1 MSIYERDVEE
11 LLQIPGAMLKFRPSV
26 TLMTANGPVERLRIE
41 IEASVIGPSDARLVP
56 FTLTEAVIAP
66 DELLVEDET
75 RLSGML
81 LRQNI
86 FTATAPDGL
95 GTLFIASRKSHITRQ
110 LPAVS
115 NPQPP
120 TLGLLV

>member
-11 LLQIPGAMLKFRPSV
+11 LIQIPGAVLKFRPSA
-26 TLMTANGPVERLRIE
+26 TLTTANGPVERLRIE
-41 IEASVIGPSDARLVP
+41 IEASVIGLSDAQLMP

-81 LRQNI
+81 LCQNL
-86 FTATAPDGL
+86 FTGTAPDGL
-95 GTLFIASRKSHITRQ
+95 RTLFITSRKSHITRQ

-120 TLGLLV
+120 TLGILV